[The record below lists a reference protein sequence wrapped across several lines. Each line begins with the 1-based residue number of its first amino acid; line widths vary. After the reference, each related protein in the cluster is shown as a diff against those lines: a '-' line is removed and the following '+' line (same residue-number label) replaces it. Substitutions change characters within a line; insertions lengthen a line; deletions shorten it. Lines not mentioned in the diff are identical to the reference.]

1 MKNYIIY
8 LMIISA
14 SFACK
19 SVKKVQ
25 IVNAAISKKET
36 APTIVIKEVER
47 VDSAAIVRDIMGK
60 VVKMKIDFTTFNA
73 KLKIDYEGQETSQKV
88 TGYLSIQ
95 KDSVIYVTISV
106 PIIGVVAQVLVTKDS
121 FLFIKPKSK
130 TIERH
135 SINYLQESTQI
146 PFDFSTLQDVIIG
159 NPVFLSN
166 NIVSYKSTS
175 QQLLVFMVG
184 KMFKHLITLD
194 NTDFKPTHSKLDD
207 IDPLQ
212 NRTCDIT
219 FSQYETKG
227 DVQFA
232 TYRSISVS
240 QKSKLDIYLNFK
252 DYNFN
257 EPLNYAFT
265 VPKNYKRL

>member
-1 MKNYIIY
+1 
-8 LMIISA
+8 
-14 SFACK
+14 
-19 SVKKVQ
+19 
-25 IVNAAISKKET
+25 
-36 APTIVIKEVER
+36 
-47 VDSAAIVRDIMGK
+47 
-60 VVKMKIDFTTFNA
+60 
-73 KLKIDYEGQETSQKV
+73 
-88 TGYLSIQ
+88 
-95 KDSVIYVTISV
+95 
-106 PIIGVVAQVLVTKDS
+106 
-121 FLFIKPKSK
+121 
-130 TIERH
+130 
-135 SINYLQESTQI
+135 
-146 PFDFSTLQDVIIG
+146 
-159 NPVFLSN
+159 
-166 NIVSYKSTS
+166 
-175 QQLLVFMVG
+175 
-184 KMFKHLITLD
+184 MFKHLITLD